1 MAISDLY
8 TSGAHKRNL
17 SHFANIVKLA
27 VADEVIV
34 EEEQL
39 LIDRLKRRLEITDK
53 EYNSILENPNAYP
66 INPPVSLDARIERL
80 YNLTTMIV
88 ADHSIDDNQVKI
100 LDRIVIGLGFSSDFL
115 PEIVETSF
123 LLIQKFATLDE
134 FEEAIKK
141 VIKL

>member
-53 EYNSILENPNAYP
+53 EYKSILENPNAYP

-80 YNLTTMIV
+80 YNLSTMIV

-100 LDRIVIGLGFSSDFL
+100 LDRIVIGLGFSSELL

>member
-53 EYNSILENPNAYP
+53 EYNSILENPNTYP

-80 YNLTTMIV
+80 YNLSTMIV